1 MRVEFYK
8 KGLEKGL
15 ENGLDQTKQNGI
27 KTELIKL
34 KTLILRV
41 ILLCFWAPFCPVGG
55 IYYTQKALVFQG
67 FFACL

>member
-8 KGLEKGL
+8 NGLEKGL

-41 ILLCFWAPFCPVGG
+41 VLLYF
-55 IYYTQKALVFQG
+55 
-67 FFACL
+67 